1 MLHNAGQLMDERLQ
15 DTLRVLI
22 PNGAVI
28 AAVNV
33 MTFRGWAELGLIC
46 ISIAYTVWRWRRDS
60 YVICQACRDGHVPES
75 CAVKAGKRPG
85 YCPKRDS

>member
-46 ISIAYTVWRWRRDS
+46 ISIAYTV
-60 YVICQACRDGHVPES
+60 DGHVPES
-75 CAVKAGKRPG
+75 CAVKAGKRPW